1 MFHRVLRTKDS
12 DGMANSVD
20 PDQTAP
26 LGAVWSGSTLI
37 AQTSLPEN
45 LRSLS
50 IYLSISLYVLTPEGD
65 IRRVPVNQV
74 LEVSFFFFFCAM
86 LVVLV
91 VSERSQCLPYN
102 AERQAR

>member
-1 MFHRVLRTKDS
+1 MFAFLKK
-12 DGMANSVD
+12 
-20 PDQTAP
+20 
-26 LGAVWSGSTLI
+26 
-37 AQTSLPEN
+37 PEN
-45 LRSLS
+45 IGNT
-50 IYLSISLYVLTPEGD
+50 IYLSIFLYVLTPEGD

-74 LEVSFFFFFCAM
+74 LGVVFFFFFFFFFCAM